1 MSLALRVLAIQTV
14 CLSSR
19 LIETC
24 FTSKSLTGIRYPIT
38 SPVAGSRRNS
48 RYAPLAPDTV
58 QISGIRPTGDAQ
70 AVTPRC
76 SSVTG
81 GRSV

>member
-14 CLSSR
+14 RLSSR

-48 RYAPLAPDTV
+48 RYAPLAPDTAPLTQCRLV
-58 QISGIRPTGDAQ
+58 GYAPSGSLAE
-70 AVTPRC
+70 VE
-76 SSVTG
+76 
-81 GRSV
+81 